1 VVQFVTELGE
11 GQIWYKV
18 WHIFEWPLSVNE
30 QAVQLILVCFILFAF
45 LRTFKNKYNV
55 FFLLPDT
62 DSNLE
67 TNSRCCAVGL
77 V

>member
-1 VVQFVTELGE
+1 
-11 GQIWYKV
+11 
-18 WHIFEWPLSVNE
+18 VNE